1 MEKYDFTSL
10 TKMTSYLKKNKYK
23 KNLIVNIII
32 VPKINLVILSLPGNI
47 INNFWKFMSNKIRS
61 DELDKNVF
69 TIKGIVL
76 RLKNSRIVKN
86 NKNKNKKINLNLRL
100 GEKTL

>member
-1 MEKYDFTSL
+1 
-10 TKMTSYLKKNKYK
+10 
-23 KNLIVNIII
+23 
-32 VPKINLVILSLPGNI
+32 
-47 INNFWKFMSNKIRS
+47 MSNKIRS

-100 GEKTL
+100 GEKALKKFLNFIV

>member
-1 MEKYDFTSL
+1 
-10 TKMTSYLKKNKYK
+10 
-23 KNLIVNIII
+23 
-32 VPKINLVILSLPGNI
+32 
-47 INNFWKFMSNKIRS
+47 MSNKIRS